1 MLIVFLLCFQGN
13 LVQKIKKC
21 IAFSGFNQKFFYLI
35 KSSVAEY
42 VELDQS
48 VNIYIIYIIYISYI
62 SYIYIYIYNTIYI
75 YNICIFIYVCYYVIV
90 QLCACVCLCLSLKMK
105 SFSNSNEI
113 SKVPDFL
120 HFRSCRNC
128 MSTENLVAEMLL
140 SYFVLVIS
148 QRYIKYNLVHSSKL
162 LAFLF
167 HVSVWVSFL
176 ADSNRWLY

>member
-1 MLIVFLLCFQGN
+1 M
-13 LVQKIKKC
+13 
-21 IAFSGFNQKFFYLI
+21 
-35 KSSVAEY
+35 
-42 VELDQS
+42 
-48 VNIYIIYIIYISYI
+48 YICMCVY
-62 SYIYIYIYNTIYI
+62 
-75 YNICIFIYVCYYVIV
+75 YYVIV

-148 QRYIKYNLVHSSKL
+148 QSYIKYNLVHSSKR